1 MSDCGCIKEH
11 LPKTL
16 GQTIHQSMAWDL
28 LITATAAVSFGAKAH
43 GQEEDSFG
51 AILHVRGVGL
61 WQSLSC

>member
-1 MSDCGCIKEH
+1 MSDYGCIKEH

-28 LITATAAVSFGAKAH
+28 SATATVAASFGAKAQGH
-43 GQEEDSFG
+43 KEGSSG
-51 AILHVRGVGL
+51 AILHMRGVGL